1 MKFLFFTD
9 SHLRDSRPRN
19 RIDDFYKNQFEELGE
34 LANLV
39 LEYDIDVV
47 LCGGDLLHVPKPSH
61 ELVRDLIGWAKYINV
76 PIYSVVGN
84 HDVQG
89 YQMKTIGAN
98 GIGVLFESEAF
109 HELTEKVFEEE
120 KIVIRGIHAKVQE
133 DGKGYFFNPTQTD
146 YSGYTRII
154 VSHNYVIPADSMM
167 FDFIHP
173 RDIVTNANLVLLGHY
188 HQPFEY
194 QKGNTNF
201 VTRFINPGALARW
214 GIDEK
219 DRIPTV
225 LLIEIEK
232 GKIDVK
238 HLPLACAKKAEELF
252 DLSRVGLEKE
262 KEDQLKSFME
272 SLENTSF
279 ETNDIEAL
287 VLAAGKNQ
295 GVDERILN
303 KSLEKI
309 REAKEVLK

>member
-9 SHLRDSRPRN
+9 SHLRDSCPRY
-19 RIDDFYKNQFEELGE
+19 RIDDFYKTQFEELGE

-76 PIYSVVGN
+76 PIYSVIGN
-84 HDVQG
+84 HDTVG
-89 YQMKTIGAN
+89 YQMDAIGSN

-109 HELTEKVFEEE
+109 HELIEKVFEEE
-120 KIVIRGIHAKVQE
+120 KIVIRGINAKVQE
-133 DGKGYFFNPTQTD
+133 DGNGYEFEPKYD
-146 YSGYTRII
+146 GYTKLI
-154 VSHNYVIPADSMM
+154 VSHNYIIDAASMM
-167 FDFIHP
+167 FDFIQP
-173 RDIVTNANLVLLGHY
+173 KNVPTNADLILLGHY
-188 HQPFEY
+188 HHPF
-194 QKGNTNF
+194 QTQVGN
-201 VTRFINPGALARW
+201 TRFINPGALSRW
-214 GIDEK
+214 EIDSAN
-219 DRIPTV
+219 RIPTV
-225 LLIEIEK
+225 LLIEIEN

-238 HLPLACAKKAEELF
+238 HIPLACAKRAEELF
-252 DLSRVGLEKE
+252 DLTKVGMEKE

-272 SLENTSF
+272 SLENTNF

-295 GVDERILN
+295 GIEERILN

-309 REAKEVLK
+309 REAKENLK

>member
-19 RIDDFYKNQFEELGE
+19 RIDDFYKSQFEELGE

-39 LEYDIDVV
+39 LEHDVDAL

-76 PIYSVVGN
+76 PIYSVIGN
-84 HDVQG
+84 HDTVG
-89 YQMKTIGAN
+89 YQMDAIGSN

-120 KIVIRGIHAKVQE
+120 KIIIRGINAKVQE
-133 DGKGYFFNPTQTD
+133 DGYGYEFEPK
-146 YSGYTRII
+146 YAGYTRLI
-154 VSHNYVIPADSMM
+154 VSHNYIIDAESMM
-167 FDFIHP
+167 FDFMQP
-173 RDIVTNANLVLLGHY
+173 KNVPTNADLILLGHY
-188 HQPFEY
+188 HHPF
-194 QKGNTNF
+194 QTQVKNTQ
-201 VTRFINPGALARW
+201 FINPGALSRW
-214 GIDEK
+214 GIDEAN
-219 DRIPTV
+219 RIPTV
-225 LLIEIEK
+225 LLIEIAN
-232 GKIDVK
+232 GIVDVK
-238 HLPLACAKKAEELF
+238 HIPLACAKKAEEIF
-252 DLSRVGLEKE
+252 DLNKVGVEKD
-262 KEDQLKSFME
+262 KEDQLKSFMD

-295 GVDERILN
+295 GVEERILN

-309 REAKEVLK
+309 REAKEILK

>member
-19 RIDDFYKNQFEELGE
+19 RIDDFYRSQFEELGE
-34 LANLV
+34 LANLI
-39 LEYDIDVV
+39 LEYDVDVL

-61 ELVRDLIGWAKYINV
+61 ELVRDLIGWAKYIDI
-76 PIYSVVGN
+76 PIYTVIGN
-84 HDVQG
+84 HDTVG
-89 YQMKTIGAN
+89 YQMNNIGAN

-120 KIVIRGIHAKVQE
+120 KIIIRGINAKVRE
-133 DGKGYFFNPTQTD
+133 DGKGYYWSNPK
-146 YSGYTRII
+146 YMEYAKII
-154 VSHNYVIPADSMM
+154 VSHNYIIDAESMM
-167 FDFIHP
+167 FEYIQPKHVP
-173 RDIVTNANLVLLGHY
+173 TNADLVLLGHY
-188 HQPFEY
+188 HHPFETTV
-194 QKGNTNF
+194 GN
-201 VTRFINPGALARW
+201 TRFINPGALSRW
-214 GIDEK
+214 EIDSK

-225 LLIEIEK
+225 LLIDVTNGII
-232 GKIDVK
+232 KIDK
-238 HLPLACAKKAEELF
+238 IPLACAKKGYELF
-252 DLSRVGLEKE
+252 DLAKVTEAKE

-295 GVDERILN
+295 GISEDILN

-309 REAKEVLK
+309 RDAKENLK

>member
-1 MKFLFFTD
+1 LKFLFFTD
-9 SHLRDSRPRN
+9 SHLRDSRPRF
-19 RIDDFYKNQFEELGE
+19 RIDDFYKSQFEELGE

-76 PIYSVVGN
+76 PIYSVIGN
-84 HDVQG
+84 HDTVG
-89 YQMKTIGAN
+89 YQMDAIGSN

-109 HELTEKVFEEE
+109 HELTEKVFDEE
-120 KIVIRGIHAKVQE
+120 KIVIRGINAKVQE
-133 DGKGYFFNPTQTD
+133 DGYGYEFEPKYDEWTKLV
-146 YSGYTRII
+146 
-154 VSHNYVIPADSMM
+154 VSHNYIIDAESMM
-167 FDFIHP
+167 FDFMQP
-173 RDIVTNANLVLLGHY
+173 KNVPTNADLVLLGHY
-188 HQPFEY
+188 HHPF
-194 QKGNTNF
+194 QTQVGN
-201 VTRFINPGALARW
+201 TRFINPGALSRW
-214 GIDEK
+214 NIDEAN
-219 DRIPTV
+219 RTPTV
-225 LLIEIEK
+225 LLIEIEN
-232 GKIDVK
+232 GRIDVK
-238 HLPLACAKKAEELF
+238 YIPLACAKKAEEIF
-252 DLSRVGLEKE
+252 DLTKVGAQKE

-295 GVDERILN
+295 GIDERILN